1 MSETENKALLQR
13 WVEEGW
19 NQRKGLD
26 ILEEVFSPDIC
37 IESDDVDYRGYD
49 ALRQFINMMLT
60 GFPDLHNA
68 LDILLAEGDK
78 VISRHTLSG
87 THQGEF
93 MGLAPTDKKVK
104 FTALFIGQV
113 ADGRIV
119 EGWQNANFYGLLQQL
134 GAIPPVGDE

>member
-49 ALRQFINMMLT
+49 ALRQFINMML
-60 GFPDLHNA
+60 
-68 LDILLAEGDK
+68 IL
-78 VISRHTLSG
+78 
-87 THQGEF
+87 
-93 MGLAPTDKKVK
+93 GL
-104 FTALFIGQV
+104 I
-113 ADGRIV
+113 I
-119 EGWQNANFYGLLQQL
+119 
-134 GAIPPVGDE
+134 